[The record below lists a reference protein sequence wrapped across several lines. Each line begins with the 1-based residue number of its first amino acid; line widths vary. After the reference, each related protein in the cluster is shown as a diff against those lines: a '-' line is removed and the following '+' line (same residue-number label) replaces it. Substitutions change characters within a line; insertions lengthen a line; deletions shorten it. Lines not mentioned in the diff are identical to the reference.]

1 MILPVKKEKNGLL
14 KKHLE
19 VEEKILTLFT
29 KKEIDIKEL
38 LECVNELN
46 ELNELRNDKKFEI
59 QESFLVEDKKLD
71 EKLIKSYK
79 EAKNELRNTYRL
91 LEKDEIPV
99 LNLDKV
105 KEFLEDINEDFEIED
120 DLKLEDI
127 DINHKIVVLSNSNEK
142 KQLIFKN
149 GKKIILTKKLFD
161 LSVFTHDELVEIL
174 QFLDLIITD
183 DSYDYLRS
191 EITKQIT
198 NISSISKI

>member
-1 MILPVKKEKNGLL
+1 MILPVKKEDKNVL

-19 VEEKILTLFT
+19 VEEKILRLFT

-38 LECVNELN
+38 LGCVNELN
-46 ELNELRNDKKFEI
+46 EINDRSFDI
-59 QESFLVEDKKLD
+59 QESFLVENKKLD

-79 EAKNELRNTYRL
+79 EAKNELYNTYKL

-105 KEFLEDINEDFEIED
+105 KDFLEEFSNLADDVILDINET
-120 DLKLEDI
+120 
-127 DINHKIVVLSNSNEK
+127 DINDKIVILSNNNEK
-142 KQLIFKN
+142 KHLIFKN
-149 GKKIILTKKLFD
+149 GKKIVLTKKLFD

-191 EITKQIT
+191 EIAKQIT